1 MNVIYISVKEIIQIL
16 RDKRAMIMMVL
27 FPMLLMT
34 ILGSALSGAF
44 EGSSI
49 NLNTKIIYTIK
60 GEGELSKAFA
70 SYMDGIKDMGI
81 EFQSAKSEEEGLSS
95 IKDAT
100 YSCYIKLDANSNKL
114 ELYKNERYDFSANLI
129 EGTLKFFV
137 DKYNVIYEISKVNP
151 SKINELTKNKHLDY
165 VESLS
170 LEKNS
175 EPRAKDFY
183 AITMM
188 TLIIMYSSLTGA
200 YSIIGEKTRKTKDRI
215 FISPTKKYEFF
226 MGKLTGTV
234 IVTMLQMIVLI
245 LFSKFVL
252 RANLGENMLIV
263 LAMVLVQITM
273 AISIGIGIAMLIDNE
288 ATVTSLLNT
297 IIPFT
302 VFLGGGYIPLD
313 QFGSSIL
320 NNLSKLSPLKW
331 TNEAL
336 FKVIYASD
344 YSLVNHA
351 VIINLCVAFI
361 FIVLASAKLRK
372 SQA

>member
-1 MNVIYISVKEIIQIL
+1 MNIIYISVKEIIQIL

-34 ILGSALSGAF
+34 ILGIALSGAF

-49 NLNTKIIYTIK
+49 NLNSKIIYTIK
-60 GEGELSKAFA
+60 GEGELSKAFT

-81 EFQSAKSEEEGLSS
+81 EFQGAKSEEEGLSS

-100 YSCYIKLDANSNKL
+100 YSCYIKLDAGSNKL

-129 EGTLKFFV
+129 ESTLRFFV
-137 DKYNVIYEISKVNP
+137 DKFNVIYEISKVNP
-151 SKINELTKNKHLDY
+151 TKVNELSQNNQVDY

-170 LEKNS
+170 LEKKS

-234 IVTMLQMIVLI
+234 IVTMLQMIVVI

-252 RANLGENMLIV
+252 RANLGENILLV
-263 LAMVLVQITM
+263 LAMVLVQIIM
-273 AISIGIGIAMLIDNE
+273 AISIGIGVAMLIDNE

-297 IIPFT
+297 ITPFT

-320 NNLSKLSPLKW
+320 NSLSKLSPLKW

-372 SQA
+372 SQT